1 MKETSFIEQNK
12 QKWNR
17 FEQLY
22 ESKSHDPEELS
33 DLYMDITDDLSYAQT
48 FYRRRTVR
56 VYLNQLAQKVYT
68 GVHKQKGESLGKFF
82 TVWKTSLPLEIYRAR
97 KSLLVALVSFL
108 IYVAIGVLTTHI
120 DPDFTRL
127 VLGDAYV
134 DMTNENIAKGNP
146 LAVYGM
152 TQSQLQMFMDI
163 TTNNMKVAF
172 LTFFL
177 GFFFTLGTHLVIF
190 YNGVMLGTFQYF
202 FHTKGLLITSFLGI
216 WIHGAFEISAI
227 VLAAGAG
234 ITAGN
239 GWLFP
244 KSYSRMQ
251 SLQLSTKR
259 GLKIMMSLVPFIIA
273 AGFLESYV
281 THNYQNLPEW
291 SKWALILLCFAI
303 ILGYYVFYPIYVARK
318 HPELLHEEQVG
329 NFKPKTSFN
338 FNKIR
343 SIGETIADSF
353 RMYRLY
359 FGKIMRIGMLL
370 VLPIVVGLVVLQDIN
385 HLEMQRQEHW
395 YDWQT
400 QFELMMGYGY
410 RNSMDLVALGG
421 WSIVYT
427 LIAAAVFWSIRTS
440 KEAFSWKSF
449 FSYLTKRGLGIWL
462 ANFFIL
468 IIAFTLP
475 WWGILLCFFL
485 IPLFFLVS
493 ATVGLDEGKF
503 GVRLKRGFK
512 FSSQHYGN
520 SLLMLFILLIFV
532 TILMQP
538 IASVFSIH
546 ETYGNSGPAI
556 MSDLLDLVAGFV
568 KRISMAVEGDYMFW
582 GNITRQVVY
591 VFFILMFI
599 PLVVIMTSFG
609 FFSERE
615 RFEATGLKED
625 FKRFGKR
632 SRTKETNVDFE

>member
-1 MKETSFIEQNK
+1 
-12 QKWNR
+12 
-17 FEQLY
+17 
-22 ESKSHDPEELS
+22 
-33 DLYMDITDDLSYAQT
+33 MDITDDLSYAQT

-68 GVHKQKGESLGKFF
+68 GVHKQKGESLAKFF

-97 KSLLVALVSFL
+97 KSLLVALISFL
-108 IYVAIGVLTTHI
+108 VYVAIGALTTHI

-127 VLGDAYV
+127 VLGDCYV
-134 DMTNENIAKGNP
+134 NATLENIQDGNP
-146 LAVYGM
+146 LAIYEYEIRQNPM
-152 TQSQLQMFMDI
+152 TGECERGERTIFLQMFMDI

-190 YNGVMLGTFQYF
+190 YNGIMLGTFQYF
-202 FHTKGLLITSFLGI
+202 FHTKGLLLTSFLGI

-244 KSYSRMQ
+244 KSYTRMQ

-281 THNYQNLPEW
+281 THNYQTLPEW
-291 SKWALILLCFAI
+291 SKWALIIFCFAI
-303 ILGYYVFYPIYVARK
+303 ILGYYVVYPVYVARK

-329 NFKPKTSFN
+329 NFKPTTTFN

-353 RMYRLY
+353 RMYRLR
-359 FGKIMRIGMLL
+359 FGKFMRVNMLL
-370 VLPIVVGLVVLQDIN
+370 VLPIVAGLVVLQDMN
-385 HLEMQRQEHW
+385 HIEMLGQEHW

-410 RNSMDLVALGG
+410 RNITDLIVLGS
-421 WSIVYT
+421 WSVVFT
-427 LIAAAVFWSIRTS
+427 LLIASVFWSIRTNDQV
-440 KEAFSWKSF
+440 FSWKSY
-449 FSYLTKRGLGIWL
+449 FSYLAKRGLGIWF

-468 IIAFTLP
+468 IFAFTLP
-475 WWGILLCFFL
+475 WWGILLSFFL
-485 IPLFFLVS
+485 LPLFFLLS
-493 ATVGLDEGKF
+493 ASVGLDEGKF
-503 GVRLKRGFK
+503 GFRLKRGFK

-532 TILMQP
+532 TLLMQP

-546 ETYGNSGPAI
+546 ESYGNGGPAI
-556 MSDLLDLVAGFV
+556 MSDLLDLLAGFV
-568 KRISMAVEGDYMFW
+568 KRIALALNGDYMFW

-591 VFFILMFI
+591 VLFILMFV
-599 PLVVIMTSFG
+599 PLIVIMTSFG
-609 FFSERE
+609 FYSERE

-632 SRTKETNVDFE
+632 SRTKETSVDFE